1 MRKVFICYRRAEAEY
16 AAGALGRE
24 LRAHFGEDQVFRDKE
39 DIGGGEAWKHKV
51 LTAIGRESAL
61 LVLIGPR
68 WLETRDASSR
78 RRIDDSADPI
88 RMELQD
94 ALRDGAAIIPVLLE
108 NASMPAASELPP
120 ELAPLAEYNALKL
133 HDSDWQYNL
142 DRILRTL
149 EKAGFKPVP
158 GRAAGATGHA
168 VAQPPPARWSAKA
181 LVGAVLVGL
190 TLVGLAAGDLD
201 HDGHVGAAV
210 LSAAG
215 LIAGILGW
223 RETGRA
229 VAKGRGLAITV
240 TTLAVVSLLASI
252 GGLEGNQQPG
262 VTGQVPGG
270 EQSNASGNVPEPAQK
285 PRPTSAG
292 EPGLTRIGG
301 SAADPQPSAGESKPM
316 RPVSDSVNPTPS
328 RDDSPPA
335 QPAVADVSG
344 SWKDDENAV
353 FEFEQ
358 HGSIVQMAG
367 MSEGV
372 VVQGTGTITG
382 RRLRMQVTMAGLLTV
397 QMALELSGDGHELR
411 GTLTGPEG
419 SAPVVFTR

>member
-1 MRKVFICYRRAEAEY
+1 MRKIFICYRRAEAEY

-252 GGLEGNQQPG
+252 GGLEVNDQPG

-270 EQSNASGNVPEPAQK
+270 EQSNAGGNVPEPAQK

-301 SAADPQPSAGESKPM
+301 SAADPQPGAGESNPM
-316 RPVSDSVNPTPS
+316 RPVSDNVNLTPS

-367 MSEGV
+367 TSQGV

-397 QMALELSGDGHELR
+397 QMALELSGDGRELS

>member
-1 MRKVFICYRRAEAEY
+1 MRKIFICYRRAEAEY

-51 LTAIGRESAL
+51 LTAISRESAL

-149 EKAGFKPVP
+149 EDAGFKPVR

-190 TLVGLAAGDLD
+190 TLVGLAAGDMD

-223 RETGRA
+223 RETGRG

-262 VTGQVPGG
+262 A
-270 EQSNASGNVPEPAQK
+270 EQSSAGGNVPEPPPTA
-285 PRPTSAG
+285 RPTSAA
-292 EPGLTRIGG
+292 EPGLARVGG
-301 SAADPQPSAGESKPM
+301 SAAETQPGAGESNPM
-316 RPVSDSVNPTPS
+316 RPVADSVSPTPS

-358 HGSIVQMAG
+358 RGSMVQMAG

-372 VVQGTGTITG
+372 AVQGTGRITG
-382 RRLRMQVTMAGLLTV
+382 RRLRMQVTMGGLLTV
-397 QMALELSGDGHELR
+397 QMALELSDDGRELS

>member
-61 LVLIGPR
+61 LMLIGPR
-68 WLETRDASSR
+68 WLDTRDASGK
-78 RRIDDSADPI
+78 RRIDDPADPI

-108 NASMPAASELPP
+108 NASMPAAGELPP
-120 ELAPLAEYNALKL
+120 ELAPLAEHNALKL

-142 DRILRTL
+142 DRILLTL

-158 GRAAGATGHA
+158 GRAAGGTSHTAA
-168 VAQPPPARWSAKA
+168 QQPPTRWSAKA
-181 LVGAVLVGL
+181 VVGAVLVGF
-190 TLVGLAAGDLD
+190 TLVGLAVGNLD
-201 HDGHVGAAV
+201 HDAHIGAAV

-215 LIAGILGW
+215 LIAGILAW
-223 RETGRA
+223 RETGRG
-229 VAKGRGLAITV
+229 VAKGRGVAITV

-252 GGLEGNQQPG
+252 GGLDASEEPRA
-262 VTGQVPGG
+262 TAKVPAG
-270 EQSNASGNVPEPAQK
+270 EQSNAGTNAPDQP
-285 PRPTSAG
+285 PTAAR
-292 EPGLTRIGG
+292 EPGVARADDN
-301 SAADPQPSAGESKPM
+301 AADRQPYAADSSPM
-316 RPVSDSVNPTPS
+316 RPVSENVDPRPPS
-328 RDDSPPA
+328 DDPPPA

-344 SWKDDENAV
+344 SWKDDENV
-353 FEFEQ
+353 VYEFEQ
-358 HGSIVQMAG
+358 HGNAVQMSG

-372 VVQGTGTITG
+372 VVHGTGTITG
-382 RRLRMQVTMAGLLTV
+382 RRVRIQVTVAGSISV
-397 QMALELSGDGHELR
+397 QMALELSDDGHELR
-411 GTLTGPEG
+411 GSLTGPDSSE
-419 SAPVVFTR
+419 PVVFTR